1 MKKFNKLLSIFI
13 SVTLIMTMTMVS
25 TAFAEEGDS
34 GAVTK
39 TGTAT
44 TSGSAITSGGAIG
57 DTTGGAIEEPEDVVA
72 PLLNKIDV
80 LDALSLNADRDSLKL
95 SLDLLEDGTGVNNVS
110 VVFYCT
116 DQQVC
121 GNVCYVWNAKED
133 ENLKTGINEISIP
146 LNRKLPVGV
155 FYIDSIT
162 LWDGNNNSTTYS
174 IRNTEGKNLLSK
186 GYAYISSSS
195 LKEQNQAI
203 INQFSFQKTKD
214 LNAANDLVATL
225 KVSDGEKRIN
235 GLRLDFYQE
244 GTTNTVSLSL
254 NGLKMAGSTYTV
266 RLPMNNGFLPGK
278 YKLKG
283 IKALFDG
290 GYEDNYVEIEEPYL
304 FKTSTIDIVKSAK
317 WENNAP
323 EISGFTQLTNS
334 VKAPGQY
341 SFALDVSEEES
352 GISTVGL
359 VLRNRIGH
367 EIHVAYKVPL
377 DADGKGLVTGTY
389 NIDVPIT
396 PFDGVGAY
404 SVDSV
409 TLTDTSLNS
418 KTFTPSENSQVFRGS
433 ITTNIASD
441 YNIAYSGTTA
451 DSDALRFVSALTTGQ
466 TAVLNCKDY
475 TTAKAEFFTA
485 IAGKDVTLVFENDIA
500 QWVFNGLTVDVAKCK
515 DIVLTASVSVV
526 DGITAGFANEDK
538 VIKMTY
544 AANGELP
551 GVVDMRV
558 KSKYII
564 EKYGISPDNMM
575 LSYLKDDIL
584 RSEKSQV
591 TVAGDKSI
599 EYQVEHN
606 SIFVISH
613 TDASLGKPKT
623 VAASPQGYTSI
634 KVSWSKVGGSTGY
647 YVYRATSK
655 SGTYKRVAT
664 VKGADNRYFLNK
676 SLTKGKYYYYKIKAY
691 NSKDSKLSKTAKYS
705 SIASA
710 KTRLKAPT
718 ITNVSKYNSI
728 NGAIK
733 INYTTRKDAKC
744 YYVYRGMS
752 KSGTFVKI
760 GYTTRA
766 YYVDKR
772 AGGNYGYYYKVVA
785 VHKSTSKLNSLKSSA
800 KRIEY

>member
-1 MKKFNKLLSIFI
+1 
-13 SVTLIMTMTMVS
+13 
-25 TAFAEEGDS
+25 DR
-34 GAVTK
+34 
-39 TGTAT
+39 AT
-44 TSGSAITSGGAIG
+44 TSQGAIIDG
-57 DTTGGAIEEPEDVVA
+57 TSGGAIEEPEDTAA

-80 LDALSLNADRDSLKL
+80 LDALSLNADRDSLQL
-95 SLDLLEDGTGVNNVS
+95 SLDLLEEGEGVNSVS

-146 LNRKLPVGV
+146 LNSKLPVGV

-174 IRNTEGKNLLSK
+174 IKTNEGKNLLSK
-186 GYAYISSSS
+186 GYAYISASS

-203 INQFSFQKTKD
+203 INSFSLQKTKD

-244 GTTNTVSLSL
+244 GTTSTVSLPLS
-254 NGLKMAGSTYTV
+254 GLKMAGSTYTV
-266 RLPMNNGFLPGK
+266 RFPMNNSFLPGT

-283 IKALFDG
+283 ITALFDD

-304 FKTSTIDIVKSAK
+304 FKTSTIKVVKSAK

-323 EISGFTQLTNS
+323 EITGFTQLTNS

-341 SFALDVSEEES
+341 SFTLDVSEEES

-359 VLRNRIGH
+359 VLKNRIGH
-367 EIHVAYKVPL
+367 EIHVAYQVPIGT
-377 DADGKGLVTGTY
+377 DGKGLVTGTH

-418 KTFTPSENSQVFRGS
+418 KTFTPSENPQVFKG
-433 ITTNIASD
+433 TTTMYIASD
-441 YNIAYSGTTA
+441 YNIAYSGTTS
-451 DSDALRFVSALTTGQ
+451 DPDALRFVSALTTGQ

-515 DIVLTASVSVV
+515 DIILTCSISVV

-584 RSEKSQV
+584 RSESSQV
-591 TVAGDKSI
+591 KVAGDQSI

-647 YVYRATSK
+647 YVYRATTK
-655 SGTYKRVAT
+655 SGKYKKIAT
-664 VKGADNRYFLNK
+664 IKGADNRYYLNK
-676 SLTKGKYYYYKIKAY
+676 SLTKGKYYYYKIKAF
-691 NSKDSKLSKTAKYS
+691 NAKDSKLSKTAKYS

-718 ITNVSKYNSI
+718 ISNVSKYNSI

-733 INYTTRKDAKC
+733 ISYTTRSDAKC
-744 YYVYRGMS
+744 YYVYRGLS
-752 KSGTFVKI
+752 STGFFDKI
-760 GYTTRA
+760 GYTTKA

-772 AGGNYGYYYKVVA
+772 AGGNYGYCYKVVA
-785 VHKSTSKLNSLKSSA
+785 VHKSNSKLNSLKSAA
-800 KRIEY
+800 KKIEY